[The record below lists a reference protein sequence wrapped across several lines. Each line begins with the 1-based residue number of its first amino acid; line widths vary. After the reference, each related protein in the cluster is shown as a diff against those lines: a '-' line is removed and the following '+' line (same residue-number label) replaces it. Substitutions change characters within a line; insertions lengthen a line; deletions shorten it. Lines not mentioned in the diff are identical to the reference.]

1 MNNVKS
7 LFGGTPINQPSEG
20 AIEECKALLRRAE
33 RGEIRA
39 VAFVTVSGEG
49 NVGTGW
55 FKEALTGYPLMAG
68 VAMLQ
73 GRLVDHANNE
83 AVTHVDVEDDGA

>member
-1 MNNVKS
+1 MSNVKS

-20 AIEECKALLRRAE
+20 AIEECKALLARAE

-39 VAFVTVSGEG
+39 IGYVTVSASGS
-49 NVGTGW
+49 VGTGW

-68 VAMLQ
+68 VGMLQ
-73 GRLVDHANNE
+73 GRLVYHANN
-83 AVTHVDVEDDGA
+83 AALTHVDPEDDGA